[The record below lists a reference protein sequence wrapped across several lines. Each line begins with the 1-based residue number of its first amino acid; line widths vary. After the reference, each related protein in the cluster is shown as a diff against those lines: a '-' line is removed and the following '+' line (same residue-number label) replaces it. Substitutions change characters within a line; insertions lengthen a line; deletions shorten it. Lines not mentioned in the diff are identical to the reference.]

1 MLILE
6 PVNMLLFMGKGT
18 LQMWLRRRPYDG
30 KICWVAW
37 VGPVQ
42 SQRPLEEGG
51 RRVREG
57 AIMTEGEVRVMQ
69 EEAPS

>member
-1 MLILE
+1 
-6 PVNMLLFMGKGT
+6 MLLYMGKGT
-18 LQMWLRRRPYDG
+18 LQIRLRKRSNDG
-30 KICWVAW
+30 KICWVVW

-57 AIMTEGEVRVMQ
+57 AIMAEGEVRVMQ